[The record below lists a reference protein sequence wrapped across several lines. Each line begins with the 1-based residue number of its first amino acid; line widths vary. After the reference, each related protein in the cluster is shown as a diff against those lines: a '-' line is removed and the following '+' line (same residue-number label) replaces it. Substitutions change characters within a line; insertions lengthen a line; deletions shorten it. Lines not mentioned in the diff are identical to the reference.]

1 MNEKT
6 YLIVQSNTIM
16 AVCYSK
22 KEVSDRLKELLNVKF
37 KTVVVGNS
45 NPYDMTVSVD
55 VWIGGKYTGH
65 SYESVAFEMGKQDKY
80 WDYVLKSEW
89 FYKDNDIK
97 IYESCAI
104 V

>member
-6 YLIVQSNTIM
+6 YLIVQGNAIK

-22 KEVSDRLKELLNVKF
+22 KEVSDRLKELLDVKF
-37 KTVVVGNS
+37 KTNLADDGG
-45 NPYDMTVSVD
+45 PYNVIVNAD
-55 VWIGGKYTGH
+55 VWIGGKYSGH
-65 SYESVAFEMGKQDKY
+65 SYAGNAFETGNQEKW
-80 WDYVLKSEW
+80 WDYIIKSEW